1 MMATSAAAS
10 AARPR
15 IGLERSSGYKP
26 TQATAEQIRIQ
37 MILEKND
44 LDFPEKVKQLM
55 EVTGR
60 DEEQC
65 TVALHDSD
73 GDVTKATEE
82 LLEGNLD
89 TGLWKTVG
97 RKPRVGGTGSGAAGG
112 SGQRGTDASIPPV
125 TGEGRERDGI
135 SGGGARGGRMAG
147 GGLRR
152 GRGALGRLREGRGQ
166 ENGIESRSDASGGRG
181 RRGRGGI
188 VRGRPRG
195 RIGLGPA
202 ALDSPATSPL
212 VPAGDWG
219 TGSIGGGQVEWGRTP
234 TEWGPSGNRRNNAE
248 DLLASDGGWRPGL
261 DEWPAEDWNEDL
273 SETRVFTASVTAD
286 SEAYP
291 PSQAVSLASLLHKSS
306 PRSSTAILNTG
317 TILTPTGPQPFETYS
332 APSLQQPLV
341 FSNSGHEK
349 DVRKESL
356 RVDTSGSPAVAPT
369 SRPSPTS
376 AAKFLEQFMTGAGTG
391 SGWREIKSMS
401 GQGGG
406 RFDIHPEPSP
416 VLSQIGQ
423 RSGTL
428 GPTGGGG
435 GGNSVTARTAPAPL
449 SPSSVTTDEG
459 VSRTFPA
466 YTPSSAVAATAAL
479 QPFSR
484 ATRGPVGDGSEGSGL
499 RFHPHHNSQPISSTP
514 PASLPGAP
522 PGLGA
527 IDVGSGAAGTTS
539 GGAVVLPTIGSS
551 QARSKVLK
559 KKPQPLSKIP
569 SLAVEMPGEGRSIG
583 VGVPIGVD
591 VLFGADPIPSSP
603 NSSLAPTTDPCF
615 SSAGDNLPEALPPPP
630 SLTQN
635 RPGVPASHPPPPPGL
650 DPSPHLASSQNS
662 VPIGATPMTS
672 QPLAAPI
679 GQSTAA
685 ASCATICQPPPLTA
699 SQISVAISQS
709 QAAGAAGMLSPSQC
723 SSAIGQLG
731 LGGGAMTG
739 GGAVVL
745 PQTSLAASVPAPPT
759 SSPRPA
765 FPSGGMK
772 DGVVGVKPGAFCVR
786 PDVIAMPKEPV
797 NSLCASVATTT
808 IPSSSKSDLVSSFS
822 NQVPGDG
829 SGGGLTPLSAT
840 AIPHSHIG
848 MGVGGVCVSAVT
860 PAAFLGVTGS
870 SSAASRPTLSVATST
885 GGKAAPN
892 LPPGVPLLASQY
904 IMGPGGLLPAYPTP
918 IYGYE
923 DLSVIQRMP
932 MDYYSM
938 QIPATALLSG
948 REGGLGGG
956 SYTGE
961 SSKFGRADAPS
972 PAPPLSLPGSQAA
985 TQTPPPGAPPGAFL
999 PPGYSYAS
1007 LPYYSLPGMPTPFHY
1022 APVFPVPAASKQPVA
1037 STSFQ
1042 PAPPTAYQHNYT
1054 GASSNTGVPDI
1065 SGSVYSKSQAFDK
1078 QAFHG
1083 GTPPPFNLPPAL
1095 AGGSGALTPNPTA
1108 TFPPGPQYMQIL
1120 PQPQMHAAHLDS
1132 QVSSSQRA
1140 LGQKPQ
1146 PGKGFGN
1153 PGYWPA
1159 N

>member
-1 MMATSAAAS
+1 MATSAAAS

-15 IGLERSSGYKP
+15 IGLERSSGYKT

-37 MILEKND
+37 MILEKSD
-44 LDFPEKVKQLM
+44 LDFPEKVKQ
-55 EVTGR
+55 
-60 DEEQC
+60 
-65 TVALHDSD
+65 
-73 GDVTKATEE
+73 
-82 LLEGNLD
+82 
-89 TGLWKTVG
+89 GLWKTVG
-97 RKPRVGGTGSGAAGG
+97 RKPRVGGTASGGAGG
-112 SGQRGTDASIPPV
+112 SGQRGTDASIAPV
-125 TGEGRERDGI
+125 AGEGRERDGM

-152 GRGALGRLREGRGQ
+152 GRGPLGRLREGRGQ
-166 ENGIESRSDASGGRG
+166 ENGIESRSDMSGGRG
-181 RRGRGGI
+181 RRGR
-188 VRGRPRG
+188 
-195 RIGLGPA
+195 
-202 ALDSPATSPL
+202 
-212 VPAGDWG
+212 AGEWG
-219 TGSIGGGQVEWGRTP
+219 TGSTGSGQVEWGRTP
-234 TEWGPSGNRRNNAE
+234 TEWGPSGNGRRNNAE
-248 DLLASDGGWRPGL
+248 ELAGDGGWRPSL

-291 PSQAVSLASLLHKSS
+291 PSQPVSLASLLRKSS
-306 PRSSTAILNTG
+306 PQSSTAISNTG
-317 TILTPTGPQPFETYS
+317 TLSTPSGTQPFETYS
-332 APSLQQPLV
+332 TTSLQQPLV
-341 FSNSGHEK
+341 FSNSGHDK
-349 DVRKESL
+349 DDRKGSL
-356 RVDTSGSPAVAPT
+356 RVDTSGSPAVTPT

-391 SGWREIKSMS
+391 SGWREIKSTTS
-401 GQGGG
+401 QGGG
-406 RFDIHPEPSP
+406 QFDIHPDPSP

-435 GGNSVTARTAPAPL
+435 GNSVTARTATAPL

-459 VSRTFPA
+459 GSRTFPT
-466 YTPSSAVAATAAL
+466 YTPASAVAATAAL

-484 ATRGPVGDGSEGSGL
+484 ATRGPVGDGSEGNGL

-527 IDVGSGAAGTTS
+527 NDVGSGAAGTPP
-539 GGAVVLPTIGSS
+539 GGAVVIPTIGSS
-551 QARSKVLK
+551 QPRIKVLK
-559 KKPQPLSKIP
+559 KKLQPPSKIP

-603 NSSLAPTTDPCF
+603 NQSLTPTTDPCF
-615 SSAGDNLPEALPPPP
+615 SRTGDNLPDSLPSPP
-630 SLTQN
+630 SVTQN
-635 RPGVPASHPPPPPGL
+635 HPGVPASHPPPPPGL

-662 VPIGATPMTS
+662 VPIGSTPMTS
-672 QPLAAPI
+672 QPSAAPI
-679 GQSTAA
+679 GQSIAA

-731 LGGGAMTG
+731 LGGGVMTG

-759 SSPRPA
+759 SAPRPA
-765 FPSGGMK
+765 FPSGGLK
-772 DGVVGVKPGAFCVR
+772 DGVVGIKPGAFCVR
-786 PDVIAMPKEPV
+786 PDVAKEPV
-797 NSLCASVATTT
+797 SSLCISVATTT
-808 IPSSSKSDLVSSFS
+808 IPSSSKSDLASSLS

-829 SGGGLTPLSAT
+829 CVGGVPSLSTT
-840 AIPHSHIG
+840 AVPHSHIG
-848 MGVGGVCVSAVT
+848 VGVGGVCVSAVT

-1022 APVFPVPAASKQPVA
+1022 APVFPVPAASKQPVS

-1054 GASSNTGVPDI
+1054 GDTRRKKIG
-1065 SGSVYSKSQAFDK
+1065 
-1078 QAFHG
+1078 
-1083 GTPPPFNLPPAL
+1083 
-1095 AGGSGALTPNPTA
+1095 
-1108 TFPPGPQYMQIL
+1108 
-1120 PQPQMHAAHLDS
+1120 
-1132 QVSSSQRA
+1132 
-1140 LGQKPQ
+1140 
-1146 PGKGFGN
+1146 
-1153 PGYWPA
+1153 
-1159 N
+1159 